1 MRIAGQ
7 RPGVLEL
14 LKHLVDGTEL
24 PQREIWE
31 TFAQPRNYLIDP
43 VALSQRY
50 GNPASQRV
58 VANTADWEAGR
69 GEQMVDVGAAFLD
82 LYLRDLGAA
91 LDARIDPVL
100 ARLGITHQSDLAS
113 KANLSGLRKIPTAYY
128 PISDDIHYKRQYKP
142 AGMGANQGERGTV
155 VEFINLPNTPMMD
168 WDTPGPYHADRNA
181 TVRHLGDVEELIENY
196 TANNPDS
203 HIQLYQTPGGFRAW
217 DVGQR
222 MNVSDFKP
230 HFEEL
235 KVDPDYALISQTGL
249 GRTVNGVDIDPP
261 GFRSRISH
269 KPARTDWVAQPI
281 ATFGARTPDPTS
293 YRLVQELHDEPIRRA
308 YLTQSG
314 VSPAAIAA
322 LKEHLPTASQSL
334 QQQLISRFA
343 L

>member
-1 MRIAGQ
+1 MSAGTMRIAGQ
-7 RPGVLEL
+7 RPEILRIISY
-14 LKHLVDGTEL
+14 LVGGAQV
-24 PQREIWE
+24 PQEKIWQS
-31 TFAQPRNYLIDP
+31 FSQPRDFLIDP
-43 VALSQRY
+43 VQLSQLQ
-50 GNPASQRV
+50 GKAATQRV
-58 VANTADWEAGR
+58 VANTAAWEAGR
-69 GEQMVDVGAAFLD
+69 SQQPVDLGAAYLD
-82 LYLRDLGAA
+82 LYLRKLG
-91 LDARIDPVL
+91 LE
-100 ARLGITHQSDLAS
+100 T
-113 KANLSGLRKIPTAYY
+113 NLSGLAKIPTAYY

-142 AGMGANQGERGTV
+142 AGMGANQDERGTV

-203 HIQLYQTPGGFRAW
+203 RIQLYQTPGGFRAW

-249 GRTVNGVDIDPP
+249 GRTVDGVDIDPP

-281 ATFGARTPDPTS
+281 ATFGAETPDPTS
-293 YRLVQELHDEPIRRA
+293 YRLVQELHDDPIRRA
-308 YLTQSG
+308 YPTQSG